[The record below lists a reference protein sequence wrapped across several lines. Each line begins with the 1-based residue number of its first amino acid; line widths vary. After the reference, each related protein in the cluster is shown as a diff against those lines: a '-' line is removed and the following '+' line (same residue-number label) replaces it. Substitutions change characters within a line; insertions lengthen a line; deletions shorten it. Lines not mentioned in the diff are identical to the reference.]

1 MQVLKSVKSRKI
13 WTVGLAFVG
22 LGLAYKFAVFKG
34 LIVPISQWVR
44 LSQPIV
50 CPADETLHRPPAIAA
65 ATATLLNGNRA
76 LPQLLPSAFDRAKV
90 SILIEKSN
98 HRLTLYYNRQPVK
111 SYAVVFGDPQGDK
124 RREGDRKT
132 PEGILRVQDK
142 YPHPQWS
149 KFLWLDYPNAQS
161 QCKHDRAKQ
170 REEISWSSAIGGEVG
185 IHGVPMGAD
194 ALVDKRENWT
204 LGCPSLKTK
213 DVDELYEITQVG
225 TIVEIVA

>member
-1 MQVLKSVKSRKI
+1 LVPKLLNSQKI
-13 WTVGLAFVG
+13 WVVGLATIG
-22 LGLAYKFAVFKG
+22 LGLAYQIAMMRGIIAPIG
-34 LIVPISQWVR
+34 LWVP
-44 LSQPIV
+44 LSQPIA
-50 CPADETLHRPPAIAA
+50 CPADATLHRPPAK
-65 ATATLLNGNRA
+65 TTLLNANQP
-76 LPQLLPSAFDRAKV
+76 LQQLLPRAFDRIKT

-98 HRLTLYYNRQPVK
+98 HRLTLYYDQQPIK

-132 PEGILRVQDK
+132 PEGLLRVQDK

-170 REEISWSSAIGGEVG
+170 RGEIPVSSGIGGEVG
-185 IHGVPMGAD
+185 IHGVPIGAD
-194 ALVDKRENWT
+194 EWINQRRNWT

-213 DVDELYEITQVG
+213 DVDELYEVVEIG

>member
-1 MQVLKSVKSRKI
+1 VLKFLKSQKI
-13 WTVGLAFVG
+13 WAVGLAVVG
-22 LGLAYKFAVFKG
+22 LGLAYKLAVLRG
-34 LIVPISQWVR
+34 LIAPISQWVR

-50 CPADETLHRPPAIAA
+50 CPADETLHRPPAIA
-65 ATATLLNGNRA
+65 TLLNGDRS
-76 LPQLLPSAFDRAKV
+76 LPQLLPRAFDRAKV

-98 HRLTLYYNRQPVK
+98 HRLTLYYDREPIK
-111 SYAVVFGDPQGDK
+111 SYAAVFGDPQGDK

-161 QCKHDRAKQ
+161 QCKHDHAKQ
-170 REEISWSSAIGGEVG
+170 REEIPWSSGIGGEVG
-185 IHGVPMGAD
+185 IHGVPTGSD

-213 DVDELYEITQVG
+213 DVDELYEVVQVG